1 MKGSLAYPKMSED
14 EKDWRAEDDARTLS
28 NAEAIKADP
37 ERMDRAAK
45 AAKRMLEEE
54 KARTEG
60 LQKVAKGQLAYKSMK
75 AAE

>member
-1 MKGSLAYPKMSED
+1 MPSELTYPKMSEK

-37 ERMDRAAK
+37 ERMERASK

-60 LQKVAKGQLAYKSMK
+60 LQKVAKGQLSYKSMK
-75 AAE
+75 EKE

>member
-1 MKGSLAYPKMSED
+1 MSDLAYPKMTEE

-37 ERMDRAAK
+37 ERMEKAAK
-45 AAKRMLEEE
+45 AAKRMIEEE

-60 LQKVAKGQLAYKSMK
+60 LEKVAKGQLSYKTMK
-75 AAE
+75 KSE